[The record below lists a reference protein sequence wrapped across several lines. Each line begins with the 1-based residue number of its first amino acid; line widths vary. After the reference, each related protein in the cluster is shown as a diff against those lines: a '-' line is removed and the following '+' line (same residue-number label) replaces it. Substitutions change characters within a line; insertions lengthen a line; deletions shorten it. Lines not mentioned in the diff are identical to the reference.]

1 VMSFFSLLYSHT
13 PRREDVDK
21 LRWNLNRNSSFES
34 RSFYHASRAPREV
47 LFPWKS
53 IWAVKD
59 PRRIAF
65 FVWTTDWDRILT
77 CDNLMKWGHVMA
89 GWYCMCRS
97 AGETVDHPFLYCR
110 VVRELWSFVFRSFGI
125 DWVLL
130 N

>member
-1 VMSFFSLLYSHT
+1 MMSFFSLLYSHT

-65 FVWTTDWDRILT
+65 FVWTMDWDRILT

-89 GWYCMCRS
+89 GWCCITVC
-97 AGETVDHPFLYCR
+97 AG
-110 VVRELWSFVFRSFGI
+110 VRGKLWIIYSFIAGR
-125 DWVLL
+125 
-130 N
+130 